1 MADYK
6 PLQEKAYEY
15 LKQKITTG
23 QMQPNI
29 IYSETKMSA
38 EIGISRTPMKDALV
52 RLSQDKYI
60 DIIPSKGFCLH
71 IMSNE
76 DIWSTFQVR
85 TAVEGFCA
93 LHLRIYRTTEEGRKA
108 LEIMEQSI
116 HDMEQCLKDGTDI
129 ATTLSYDM
137 IFHQTLVHFS
147 ANAELIQLFE
157 SYNHRLYDIAYKSLE
172 LPGRAEIA
180 LEEHRQ
186 IFRDICEDDIIAE
199 SRLYGDV
206 MYHMTASRDI
216 ALASL

>member
-15 LKQKITTG
+15 LKQKITSG
-23 QMQPNI
+23 QMQPDV

-38 EIGISRTPMKDALV
+38 ELGISRTPMKDALV

-60 DIIPSKGFCLH
+60 DIIPSKGFRLH
-71 IMSNE
+71 LMSKE

-93 LHLRIYRTTEEGRKA
+93 LHLRTYRDTDEGKQA
-108 LEIMEQSI
+108 LSMMKQSI
-116 HDMEQCLKDGTDI
+116 HDMERCLQDDADI
-129 ATTLSYDM
+129 ATILSYDM
-137 IFHQTLVHFS
+137 VFHQTLVHFS
-147 ANAELIQLFE
+147 ANTELIQLFE

-172 LPGRAEIA
+172 LPGRSEKA

-186 IFRDICEDDIIAE
+186 IFRDICEDGPAAE
-199 SRLYGDV
+199 NRLYGNV